1 MSRLPPRPWPPP
13 GPDPPRAA
21 TMPSMALL
29 MAAATNPVAAPP
41 AQVRAFLRDYRT
53 ARPRILT
60 DSYRDYRV
68 EEGGEG
74 EGTVFSYTFVA
85 PGRSPRGFRLRVEE
99 SDDTLYERDQS
110 STFVS
115 NWTVDETATGSS
127 VTLEASWEGAGGIGG
142 FFERLFAP
150 MSLRRTYAQVL
161 EKLAAELRS

>member
-1 MSRLPPRPWPPP
+1 
-13 GPDPPRAA
+13 
-21 TMPSMALL
+21 MALL
-29 MAAATNPVAAPP
+29 MAAATSPMPVPP
-41 AQVRAFLRDYRT
+41 DQVRAFLRDYRT

-74 EGTVFSYTFVA
+74 EGTVFSYSFVA
-85 PGRSPRGFRLRVEE
+85 PGRPPRSFRLHVEE
-99 SDDTLYERDQS
+99 SDDTLFERDETT
-110 STFVS
+110 TFVS
-115 NWTVDETATGSS
+115 NWTIDETATGSS

-161 EKLAAELRS
+161 EKLAAELQG

>member
-1 MSRLPPRPWPPP
+1 MRATSL
-13 GPDPPRAA
+13 DPRADA
-21 TMPSMALL
+21 TMPTMALL

-41 AQVRAFLRDYRT
+41 DRVRAFLRDYRS

-74 EGTVFSYTFVA
+74 AGTVFSYNFVA
-85 PGRSPRGFRLRVEE
+85 PGRPPRGFRLRVEE
-99 SDDTLYERDQS
+99 SDETLYERDET

-127 VTLEASWEGAGGIGG
+127 VTLEASWEGSGGIGG

-161 EKLAAELRS
+161 EKLATELQG